1 MPHVP
6 LEVRRETARRLG
18 LDLGLACLEAVADE
32 PPLPNRDW
40 FEDPEWIAEACQS
53 LQFRELFR
61 YKFAKPGHINVNEAR
76 VFKSWVKSLARRGRA
91 VCSTGF
97 LDSRVTI
104 GAAAKGRSSSYAIS
118 RVLQGCL
125 GYVLG
130 SGIYYSLLHC
140 YSEDNVADPPSR
152 DRAVEPPRK
161 QLPLWLAELM
171 QGRPKRFEQVTASA
185 RIPKNPARWLR
196 FLLLLCGDIEPH
208 PGPAPERQ
216 PRGPLDLQAGFASSA
231 AHKMRKSLDGFL
243 KWLREEAGCDPD
255 LVFKTSEHTALALRG
270 YGLHL
275 YSTGLPR
282 YLYVYAIT
290 AVQDLHPQ
298 HRNFLTAAWQVDKKW
313 QRAEPG
319 SCRPVLPVAAIR
331 AAISL
336 GLLWGWFRWTAL
348 LILGFL
354 AMLHPAEIVALTR
367 RDLVFPEDTLG
378 HTRSLFVHL
387 RNPKTS
393 RFARRQH
400 GRIDDP
406 AAIRFIYSVACI

>member
-1 MPHVP
+1 
-6 LEVRRETARRLG
+6 
-18 LDLGLACLEAVADE
+18 
-32 PPLPNRDW
+32 
-40 FEDPEWIAEACQS
+40 
-53 LQFRELFR
+53 
-61 YKFAKPGHINVNEAR
+61 
-76 VFKSWVKSLARRGRA
+76 
-91 VCSTGF
+91 
-97 LDSRVTI
+97 
-104 GAAAKGRSSSYAIS
+104 
-118 RVLQGCL
+118 
-125 GYVLG
+125 
-130 SGIYYSLLHC
+130 
-140 YSEDNVADPPSR
+140 
-152 DRAVEPPRK
+152 
-161 QLPLWLAELM
+161 M

-282 YLYVYAIT
+282 YLYVYAFT

-319 SCRPVLPVAAIR
+319 SCRLVLPAPAWKDRRSRCDPLYLLCCLHLRPEDKLYPASLSSFRKQWNAVFERLGLPFRAADRGATPGVLRGSGTTFFDIATENIPLLAWRGRWARVRTLEHYLQEVAAQVMLSEVSATCR
-331 AAISL
+331 ARIKSL
-336 GLLWGWFRWTAL
+336 DDVADDLLSFFSGA
-348 LILGFL
+348 
-354 AMLHPAEIVALTR
+354 P
-367 RDLVFPEDTLG
+367 
-378 HTRSLFVHL
+378 
-387 RNPKTS
+387 
-393 RFARRQH
+393 Q
-400 GRIDDP
+400 
-406 AAIRFIYSVACI
+406 

>member
-1 MPHVP
+1 
-6 LEVRRETARRLG
+6 
-18 LDLGLACLEAVADE
+18 
-32 PPLPNRDW
+32 
-40 FEDPEWIAEACQS
+40 
-53 LQFRELFR
+53 
-61 YKFAKPGHINVNEAR
+61 
-76 VFKSWVKSLARRGRA
+76 
-91 VCSTGF
+91 
-97 LDSRVTI
+97 
-104 GAAAKGRSSSYAIS
+104 
-118 RVLQGCL
+118 
-125 GYVLG
+125 
-130 SGIYYSLLHC
+130 
-140 YSEDNVADPPSR
+140 
-152 DRAVEPPRK
+152 
-161 QLPLWLAELM
+161 M

-282 YLYVYAIT
+282 YLYVYAFT

-319 SCRPVLPVAAIR
+319 SCRLVLPVAAIR

-336 GLLWGWFRWTAL
+336 GLLWGWFRWTACLFWASWRCFIL
-348 LILGFL
+348 LSLSRLPGETWYSQRTPL
-354 AMLHPAEIVALTR
+354 ATLAAPAWKDRRSRCDPLYLLCCLHLR
-367 RDLVFPEDTLG
+367 PEDKLYPASLSSFRKQWNAVFERLGLPFRAADRGATPGVLRGSGTTFFDIATENIPLLAWRGRWARVRTLE
-378 HTRSLFVHL
+378 HYLQEVAAQVMLSEVSATCRARIKSL
-387 RNPKTS
+387 
-393 RFARRQH
+393 
-400 GRIDDP
+400 DD
-406 AAIRFIYSVACI
+406 VADDLLSFFSGAPQ